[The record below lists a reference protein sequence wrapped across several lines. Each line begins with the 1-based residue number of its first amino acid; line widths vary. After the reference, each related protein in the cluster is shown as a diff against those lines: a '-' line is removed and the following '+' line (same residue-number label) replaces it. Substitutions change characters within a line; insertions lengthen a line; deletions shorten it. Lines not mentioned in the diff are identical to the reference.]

1 MPAFTKRKTKLHLQ
15 LTNSDQATAHG
26 GQVLVDA
33 LARRFGLWK
42 RIQEEPQLEVR
53 KRLGAGFSP
62 VGIIAQ
68 LLFTFTQWR
77 RFLGRCRACGKRS
90 GAPELAGLG

>member
-1 MPAFTKRKTKLHLQ
+1 MAAFTKRKTKFHLQ

-42 RIQEEPQLEVR
+42 RIQEESQLEVR

-62 VGIIAQ
+62 AIRSSSKRRAGYWI
-68 LLFTFTQWR
+68 FTKV
-77 RFLGRCRACGKRS
+77 AGKES
-90 GAPELAGLG
+90 PWAATIT